1 VRECTGYV
9 CMCTCACVRACVAL
23 SQALS
28 ECMQEAKLTVL
39 DAGHDLEACMRFDLT
54 RTVIQIKSVLV
65 VKRESE
71 RVCCVDFT
79 PIDEGA

>member
-1 VRECTGYV
+1 
-9 CMCTCACVRACVAL
+9 
-23 SQALS
+23 
-28 ECMQEAKLTVL
+28 MQEAKLTVL